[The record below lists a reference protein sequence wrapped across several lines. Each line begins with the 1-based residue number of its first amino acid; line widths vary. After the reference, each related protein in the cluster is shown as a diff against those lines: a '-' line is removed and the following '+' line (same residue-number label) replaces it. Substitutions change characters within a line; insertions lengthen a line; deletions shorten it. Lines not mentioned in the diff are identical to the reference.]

1 MAGDDDTVAKSI
13 PVERRR
19 RWVPATE
26 IVGELLLPVMTR
38 QALAEELRG
47 MLDDTTDDLP
57 W

>member
-26 IVGELLLPVMTR
+26 IIGELLLLGHD
-38 QALAEELRG
+38 QAGLAEELRG